1 MEPVI
6 RLKQEGREMR
16 FEYDALFCI
25 WQILTGFSRGG
36 YIPFDMKQ
44 GAIDLM
50 GNVEITLPNAC
61 RGMYHVSV
69 YIYVF
74 GMLYSLEFNFIPIH
88 HYPVTKFLQT
98 GAQCIHLAAKSGSLE
113 TPSHFLL

>member
-1 MEPVI
+1 
-6 RLKQEGREMR
+6 MR

-50 GNVEITLPNAC
+50 GKVEITLPNAC

-74 GMLYSLEFNFIPIH
+74 GMLYSLLILF
-88 HYPVTKFLQT
+88 
-98 GAQCIHLAAKSGSLE
+98 IHLQVARSG
-113 TPSHFLL
+113 LLQKTWIFMK